1 MSHTACDDI
10 KALVDTPRQPK
21 TDASDI
27 PISASTLYA
36 VKTLSWIRIATG
48 AACLAAPQF
57 TCALFKLRI
66 PAESSLLVRM
76 IGARDAAL
84 GELLLTAEDEHAP
97 DGGRREMRRAIWTG
111 MAADFMNNSSQK
123 YRAPFGPL
131 NTLASPQKPAFA
143 PLDTPESSFYGDSS
157 SLFDEASSPYAPP
170 PSLPSSTKR
179 VMVREREPTA
189 LPPRPEAH
197 KPASSA
203 ANMQERIAAPQ
214 FGQASP
220 LRNPLKQDKPK
231 HSHLF
236 NVPRPG
242 QPRPEHHQAPARVPN
257 PQTLPSYKPPQFIPA
272 QPKPAAKVDAFGRP
286 LDDDL
291 FEIPASSFQPRQSQS
306 VAVPRPYNPPAQTV
320 QPPPRSLY
328 SSIGHNNGFQ
338 PVNKGTHNPLQDARQ
353 TVILDDEDDF
363 DPDAV
368 VFSDRGR
375 FGAPDLNA
383 YVDQGQASENIKALL
398 EGALDED
405 EEKIPRTRGRKKKK
419 AADAAN
425 SLADRLKA
433 LEVKE
438 DGPKAEAEEEE
449 GDDDEDDGFV
459 DGLKVNLLPHQVD
472 GVAWMIEK
480 ETGAHNK
487 RGKLPKGGILAD
499 DMGLG
504 KTVQSMALI
513 LSNPRPDKGAEPENK
528 KNKITDIVGKGT
540 LVVAPLALIKQ
551 WESEINTKVAKTH
564 ALKVLVHHGPN
575 RTKSADKLKQYDV
588 VITTYQVLASEH
600 AQCGDG
606 PDGLKKG
613 CFAVHWYRMML
624 DEAHTIKNRNA
635 KMTKACYEVRSHYRW
650 CLTGTPMQNNLDE
663 LQSLIKFL
671 RIQPY
676 CEMSSWKDSITGPMK
691 NGRGNLAMRRLQIF
705 LKAFM
710 KRRTKEVLKKEG
722 ALTFGGKAK
731 DGADKPAFQIV
742 ARNVETI
749 IGEFTAK
756 ERAFYDRLSTRA
768 QDRLEELMGGEK
780 QDYIGALVLLLR
792 LRQACNHP
800 NLTKSNVKDDK
811 DALTTGSKQGT
822 QTGFQTPRKAS
833 RGDEADDL
841 ADLLGGLSVA
851 TKRCDLCQRTLN
863 RDNAA
868 NGAIRCNDCESDL
881 NASSKKSKKHK
892 KKHSKDKHKSSKEK
906 KLSRLPVI
914 QDDDDDE
921 DEDDVV
927 RPAKPSRQ
935 RRVVVDSDDEEEEG
949 EWLVPEDQQHSE
961 DLGKAGGTDDEDAEG
976 GGDTLASID
985 SQASVSVD
993 ESASNLDSFIVHDT
1007 DSEDEAPVVRKK
1019 LFTKEKPRTVNLVS
1033 DNEDDSATEVESASE
1048 SGSDDEEDDAS
1059 ETEGSDDGY
1068 HASDLV
1074 PSTKI
1079 RQLLQILEKETPE
1092 HKVIVFSQFTSM
1104 LDLIE
1109 PFLKRADFSF
1119 TRYDGS
1125 MRNDLRE
1132 ASLQKLREDK
1142 RTRVLLCSLKCGS
1155 LGLNLTA
1162 ASRVV
1167 IMEPFWNPFVEEQA
1181 IDRVHRLNQT
1191 VDVTVYRLS
1200 IHNSVEERILELQE
1214 AKRKL
1219 AQAAIE
1225 GGKAIGKLSMKD
1237 ILNLFKRE
1245 AEYDHTHMDAGPEQD
1260 IFTKRRVLEGGAE
1273 VGARGETTA
1282 PRPPR
1287 KAGSLGFSKKRN
1299 EDSVYGRR

>member
-1 MSHTACDDI
+1 
-10 KALVDTPRQPK
+10 
-21 TDASDI
+21 
-27 PISASTLYA
+27 
-36 VKTLSWIRIATG
+36 
-48 AACLAAPQF
+48 
-57 TCALFKLRI
+57 
-66 PAESSLLVRM
+66 
-76 IGARDAAL
+76 
-84 GELLLTAEDEHAP
+84 
-97 DGGRREMRRAIWTG
+97 
-111 MAADFMNNSSQK
+111 MNSSSQK
-123 YRAPFGPL
+123 HRAPFAPL
-131 NTLASPQKPAFA
+131 NTLSSPQKPAYA

-157 SLFDEASSPYAPP
+157 SLFDEASSPFAPSPYAPP
-170 PSLPSSTKR
+170 TNSQPK
-179 VMVREREPTA
+179 MVREREPSA
-189 LPPRPEAH
+189 LPPRPDGQ
-197 KPASSA
+197 KPAPAPST
-203 ANMQERIAAPQ
+203 QERIAAPQ

-220 LRNPLKQDKPK
+220 LRNPLRQDRPK

-236 NVPRPG
+236 NVARPG
-242 QPRPEHHQAPARVPN
+242 QPRPEHHQTTARVPN
-257 PQTLPSYKPPQFIPA
+257 PQTLPTYKSSQPSAP
-272 QPKPAAKVDAFGRP
+272 QPKPPKLDAFGRP

-291 FEIPASSFQPRQSQS
+291 FEIPASSFQPRQSTS
-306 VAVPRPYNPPAQTV
+306 VPVPRPYNPPAQTI

-338 PVNKGTHNPLQDARQ
+338 PVNKGAHNPLQDARK
-353 TVILDDEDDF
+353 TVILNDEDDF
-363 DPDAV
+363 DPDAA
-368 VFSDRGR
+368 VFADRGR
-375 FGAPDLNA
+375 FGAPDLDA
-383 YVDQGQASENIKALL
+383 YVDQAQASENIKALL
-398 EGALDED
+398 EGALEED

-419 AADAAN
+419 QEAKDAAM
-425 SLADRLKA
+425 SLADRLKSLGVQDEEA
-433 LEVKE
+433 
-438 DGPKAEAEEEE
+438 KAEPEEEE
-449 GDDDEDDGFV
+449 ADDGEDDGFV

-472 GVAWMIEK
+472 GVSWMIEK

-513 LSNPRPDKGAEPENK
+513 LSNPRPEKGFEPENK
-528 KNKITDIVGKGT
+528 KNKILDVVGKGT

-635 KMTKACYEVRSHYRW
+635 KMTKACYDIRSHYRW

-663 LQSLIKFL
+663 LQSLIRFL

-676 CEMSSWKDSITGPMK
+676 CEMSNWKDSITGPMK

-710 KRRTKEVLKKEG
+710 KRRTKDVLKKDG
-722 ALTFGGKAK
+722 ALTFGGKNK
-731 DGADKPAFQIV
+731 DGAEKPAFQIV

-811 DALTTGSKQGT
+811 DALTTGSKQGA
-822 QTGFQTPRKAS
+822 QAGFQTPRKAS
-833 RGDEADDL
+833 KTDDTDDL

-863 RDNAA
+863 RDNAG
-868 NGAIRCNDCESDL
+868 NGAIRCYDCEEDL
-881 NASSKKSKKHK
+881 NASTKKSKKHK
-892 KKHSKDKHKSSKEK
+892 KKHRKDKHRSDKAKKSNNSVAPADDDDGDDDVVRPTKSS
-906 KLSRLPVI
+906 RQRRVI
-914 QDDDDDE
+914 VDSDDDDDDDE
-921 DEDDVV
+921 EEDG
-927 RPAKPSRQ
+927 
-935 RRVVVDSDDEEEEG
+935 G

-961 DLGKAGGTDDEDAEG
+961 DLGIAGGTDDENAEG

-985 SQASVSVD
+985 SQATGSVD
-993 ESASNLDSFIVHDT
+993 ESQSNLDSFIVHDT
-1007 DSEDEAPVVRKK
+1007 DSEDETPVVRKK
-1019 LFTKEKPRTVNLVS
+1019 LFTKEKPRTAKIVSEDEDGSTTEAVS
-1033 DNEDDSATEVESASE
+1033 DSE
-1048 SGSDDEEDDAS
+1048 SGSGSEDDEEDDDDDSATG
-1059 ETEGSDDGY
+1059 ESDSDY
-1068 HASDLV
+1068 NTSDLV

-1079 RQLLQILEKETPE
+1079 RQLLQILEKETPD

-1109 PFLKRADFSF
+1109 PFLKRADFTF

-1132 ASLQKLREDK
+1132 ASLHKLREDK

-1167 IMEPFWNPFVEEQA
+1167 IMEPFWNPVSFATTFPLRLYTNTAQFVEEQA

-1191 VDVTVYRLS
+1191 VDVIVYRLS

-1245 AEYDHTHMDAGPEQD
+1245 AEYDHTHLDKETEQD
-1260 IFTKRRVLEGGAE
+1260 IFAKRRVLEAGAE
-1273 VGARGETTA
+1273 IGGRGESTA

-1287 KAGSLGFSKKRN
+1287 KAGSLGFRKERRA
-1299 EDSVYGRR
+1299 DDGVYGRR

>member
-1 MSHTACDDI
+1 
-10 KALVDTPRQPK
+10 
-21 TDASDI
+21 
-27 PISASTLYA
+27 
-36 VKTLSWIRIATG
+36 
-48 AACLAAPQF
+48 
-57 TCALFKLRI
+57 
-66 PAESSLLVRM
+66 
-76 IGARDAAL
+76 
-84 GELLLTAEDEHAP
+84 
-97 DGGRREMRRAIWTG
+97 
-111 MAADFMNNSSQK
+111 
-123 YRAPFGPL
+123 
-131 NTLASPQKPAFA
+131 
-143 PLDTPESSFYGDSS
+143 
-157 SLFDEASSPYAPP
+157 
-170 PSLPSSTKR
+170 
-179 VMVREREPTA
+179 MVREREPTA
-189 LPPRPEAH
+189 LPPRPEAQQPAP
-197 KPASSA
+197 PASVH
-203 ANMQERIAAPQ
+203 ERIAAPQ

-231 HSHLF
+231 YSHLF
-236 NVPRPG
+236 NVPRAG
-242 QPRPEHHQAPARVPN
+242 QPRPEHHQAPVRVPN
-257 PQTLPSYKPPQFIPA
+257 PQTLPSYKPPQFAPP
-272 QPKPAAKVDAFGRP
+272 QQKPAAKTDAFGRP
-286 LDDDL
+286 LDDDF

-328 SSIGHNNGFQ
+328 SSIGHSNGFQ
-338 PVNKGTHNPLQDARQ
+338 PVNLGAHNPLQQARK

-363 DPDAV
+363 DPDAA
-368 VFSDRGR
+368 VFSEHGK
-375 FGAPDLNA
+375 FGAPDLHA

-405 EEKIPRTRGRKKKK
+405 DEKIPRTRGRKKKK
-419 AADAAN
+419 KQQANDAAN

-433 LEVKE
+433 LEVKDDE
-438 DGPKAEAEEEE
+438 AKAEAEAEEEA
-449 GDDDEDDGFV
+449 DDEEDDGFV

-513 LSNPRPDKGAEPENK
+513 LSNPRPEKGAEPENK
-528 KNKITDIVGKGT
+528 KNKILDIVGKGT
-540 LVVAPLALIKQ
+540 LVIAPLALIKQ
-551 WESEINTKVAKTH
+551 WESEINTKIAKTH

-600 AQCGDG
+600 AQGGDG

-613 CFAVHWYRMML
+613 CFAVHWYRTML

-635 KMTKACYEVRSHYRW
+635 KMTKACYEIRSHYRW

-710 KRRTKEVLKKEG
+710 KRRTKDVLKKDG

-731 DGADKPAFQIV
+731 DGAEKPAFQIV

-822 QTGFQTPRKAS
+822 QTGFQTPRKS
-833 RGDEADDL
+833 SKGDDADDL

-863 RDNAA
+863 RDNATT
-868 NGAIRCNDCESDL
+868 GAIRCNDCEEDL

-892 KKHSKDKHKSSKEK
+892 KKHRKDKHKDGKTKTSQPAIIE
-906 KLSRLPVI
+906 
-914 QDDDDDE
+914 DDE
-921 DEDDVV
+921 DDEEDDDVV
-927 RPAKPSRQ
+927 RPAKSSRQ

-993 ESASNLDSFIVHDT
+993 DSKSNLDSFIVHDT

-1019 LFTKEKPRTVNLVS
+1019 LFTKEQPRTVHVVS
-1033 DNEDDSATEVESASE
+1033 DDEDESATEPESE
-1048 SGSDDEEDDAS
+1048 SDSGTEEEDEGS
-1059 ETEGSDDGY
+1059 ETEESDDGY

-1109 PFLKRADFSF
+1109 PFLKRADFNF

-1125 MRNDLRE
+1125 MRNDHRE
-1132 ASLQKLREDK
+1132 ASLQKLRKDK

-1167 IMEPFWNPFVEEQA
+1167 IMEPFWNPVSNPDPMLG
-1181 IDRVHRLNQT
+1181 I
-1191 VDVTVYRLS
+1191 YS
-1200 IHNSVEERILELQE
+1200 
-1214 AKRKL
+1214 KL
-1219 AQAAIE
+1219 
-1225 GGKAIGKLSMKD
+1225 
-1237 ILNLFKRE
+1237 
-1245 AEYDHTHMDAGPEQD
+1245 TH
-1260 IFTKRRVLEGGAE
+1260 L
-1273 VGARGETTA
+1273 
-1282 PRPPR
+1282 
-1287 KAGSLGFSKKRN
+1287 
-1299 EDSVYGRR
+1299 

>member
-1 MSHTACDDI
+1 
-10 KALVDTPRQPK
+10 
-21 TDASDI
+21 
-27 PISASTLYA
+27 
-36 VKTLSWIRIATG
+36 
-48 AACLAAPQF
+48 
-57 TCALFKLRI
+57 
-66 PAESSLLVRM
+66 
-76 IGARDAAL
+76 
-84 GELLLTAEDEHAP
+84 
-97 DGGRREMRRAIWTG
+97 
-111 MAADFMNNSSQK
+111 MNSSSQK
-123 YRAPFGPL
+123 HRAPFAPL
-131 NTLASPQKPAFA
+131 NTLSSPQKPAYA
-143 PLDTPESSFYGDSS
+143 PQDTPESSFYGDSS
-157 SLFDEASSPYAPP
+157 SLFDEASSPFVPSPYAPP
-170 PSLPSSTKR
+170 SSIQQR
-179 VMVREREPTA
+179 MVREREPSA
-189 LPPRPEAH
+189 LPPRPDGQ
-197 KPASSA
+197 KPAPA
-203 ANMQERIAAPQ
+203 AGMQERVAAPQ

-220 LRNPLKQDKPK
+220 LRNPLRQDKPK

-236 NVPRPG
+236 NVARPG
-242 QPRPEHHQAPARVPN
+242 QPRPEHHQTTARVPN
-257 PQTLPSYKPPQFIPA
+257 PQTLPSFKPPQLSAP
-272 QPKPAAKVDAFGRP
+272 QSKPAAKLDAFGRP

-291 FEIPASSFQPRQSQS
+291 FEIPASSFQPRQSTS
-306 VAVPRPYNPPAQTV
+306 VPVPRPFNPPAHTT

-338 PVNKGTHNPLQDARQ
+338 PVNKGAHNPLQQGRK

-368 VFSDRGR
+368 VFADRGR
-375 FGAPDLNA
+375 FGAPDLDA

-419 AADAAN
+419 QQQAKDAAS
-425 SLADRLKA
+425 SLADRLKS
-433 LEVKE
+433 LGVE
-438 DGPKAEAEEEE
+438 DEEPKAEPEEAEA
-449 GDDDEDDGFV
+449 DDEEDDGYV
-459 DGLKVNLLPHQVD
+459 EGLKVSLLPHQVD
-472 GVAWMIEK
+472 GVSWMIEK

-513 LSNPRPDKGAEPENK
+513 LSNPRPEKGAEPENK
-528 KNKITDIVGKGT
+528 KNKILDIVGKGT

-551 WESEINTKVAKTH
+551 WEAEINTKVAKTH

-606 PDGLKKG
+606 PEGLKKG

-635 KMTKACYEVRSHYRW
+635 KMTKACYEIRSHYRW

-676 CEMSSWKDSITGPMK
+676 CEMSNWKDSITGPMK

-710 KRRTKEVLKKEG
+710 KRRTKDVLKKDG
-722 ALTFGGKAK
+722 ALTFGGKGK
-731 DGADKPAFQIV
+731 DGAEKPAFQIV
-742 ARNVETI
+742 ARNVETV
-749 IGEFTAK
+749 IGEFTTK

-768 QDRLEELMGGEK
+768 QDRLAELMGGEK

-822 QTGFQTPRKAS
+822 QTGFQTPRKSSKA
-833 RGDEADDL
+833 DDADDL

-863 RDNAA
+863 RDNAG
-868 NGAIRCNDCESDL
+868 NGAIRCHDCEEDL
-881 NASSKKSKKHK
+881 NASTKKSQKHK
-892 KKHSKDKHKSSKEK
+892 KKHRKDKHRSEKVKKPSK
-906 KLSRLPVI
+906 PVVPT
-914 QDDDDDE
+914 DDDE
-921 DEDDVV
+921 DEEDDVA
-927 RPAKPSRQ
+927 RPTKSSRQ
-935 RRVVVDSDDEEEEG
+935 RRVVVDSDDEEEG

-961 DLGKAGGTDDEDAEG
+961 DLGVAGGTDDEDAEG

-985 SQASVSVD
+985 SQATASVD
-993 ESASNLDSFIVHDT
+993 DSKSNLDSFIVHDT
-1007 DSEDEAPVVRKK
+1007 DSEDEAPIVRKK
-1019 LFTKEKPRTVNLVS
+1019 LFTKEKPRQVNLVS
-1033 DNEDDSATEVESASE
+1033 DDEDGSVTEADSHSDPASGSEDESEDDDSGTDESD
-1048 SGSDDEEDDAS
+1048 SDYN
-1059 ETEGSDDGY
+1059 T
-1068 HASDLV
+1068 SDLV

-1079 RQLLQILEKETPE
+1079 RQLLQILEKETPD

-1109 PFLKRADFSF
+1109 PFLKRANFTF

-1132 ASLQKLREDK
+1132 ASLHKLREDK

-1167 IMEPFWNPFVEEQA
+1167 IMEPFWNPV
-1181 IDRVHRLNQT
+1181 RSPVP
-1191 VDVTVYRLS
+1191 
-1200 IHNSVEERILELQE
+1200 
-1214 AKRKL
+1214 
-1219 AQAAIE
+1219 
-1225 GGKAIGKLSMKD
+1225 
-1237 ILNLFKRE
+1237 LFQK
-1245 AEYDHTHMDAGPEQD
+1245 YC
-1260 IFTKRRVLEGGAE
+1260 
-1273 VGARGETTA
+1273 
-1282 PRPPR
+1282 
-1287 KAGSLGFSKKRN
+1287 N
-1299 EDSVYGRR
+1299 

>member
-1 MSHTACDDI
+1 
-10 KALVDTPRQPK
+10 
-21 TDASDI
+21 
-27 PISASTLYA
+27 
-36 VKTLSWIRIATG
+36 
-48 AACLAAPQF
+48 
-57 TCALFKLRI
+57 
-66 PAESSLLVRM
+66 
-76 IGARDAAL
+76 
-84 GELLLTAEDEHAP
+84 
-97 DGGRREMRRAIWTG
+97 
-111 MAADFMNNSSQK
+111 MNSSSQK
-123 YRAPFGPL
+123 HRAPFAPL
-131 NTLASPQKPAFA
+131 NTLSSPQKPAYA
-143 PLDTPESSFYGDSS
+143 PLDTPDSSFYGDSS
-157 SLFDEASSPYAPP
+157 SLFDEASSPYNPP
-170 PSLPSSTKR
+170 PSSQRK
-179 VMVREREPTA
+179 MVREREPSA
-189 LPPRPEAH
+189 LPPRPEQQ
-197 KPASSA
+197 KPAPSA
-203 ANMQERIAAPQ
+203 SMQERIAAPQ

-220 LRNPLKQDKPK
+220 LRNPLKQDRSK

-242 QPRPEHHQAPARVPN
+242 QPRPEHHQTTARVPN
-257 PQTLPSYKPPQFIPA
+257 PQTLPSYKPPQLVST
-272 QPKPAAKVDAFGRP
+272 QPKPAVKLDAFGRP
-286 LDDDL
+286 VDLDDDF

-306 VAVPRPYNPPAQTV
+306 VAVPMPYNPPVQTL

-328 SSIGHNNGFQ
+328 SSVGHGNGFQ
-338 PVNKGTHNPLQDARQ
+338 PVNKGAHNPLQEARK
-353 TVILDDEDDF
+353 TVILNDEDDF
-363 DPDAV
+363 DPDAA
-368 VFSDRGR
+368 VFADRGR
-375 FGAPDLNA
+375 FGAPDLEA

-398 EGALDED
+398 EGALDD
-405 EEKIPRTRGRKKKK
+405 DDEKIPRTRGRKKKK
-419 AADAAN
+419 QQAKDAAA
-425 SLADRLKA
+425 SLADRLKQ
-433 LEVKE
+433 LEVQDEEAKPEVE
-438 DGPKAEAEEEE
+438 DEE
-449 GDDDEDDGFV
+449 DDDAEDDGYV
-459 DGLKVNLLPHQVD
+459 EGLKVSLLPHQVD
-472 GVAWMIEK
+472 GVSWMIEK

-513 LSNPRPDKGAEPENK
+513 LSNPRPEKGAEPENK
-528 KNKITDIVGKGT
+528 KNKILDSVGKGT

-710 KRRTKEVLKKEG
+710 KRRTKDVLKKDG

-731 DGADKPAFQIV
+731 DGAEKPAFQIV
-742 ARNVETI
+742 ARNVETV

-833 RGDEADDL
+833 KADDADDL

-868 NGAIRCNDCESDL
+868 NGAIRCNDCEEDL

-892 KKHSKDKHKSSKEK
+892 KKHRKDKHKSEK
-906 KLSRLPVI
+906 VRKPAKPVV
-914 QDDDDDE
+914 DDDDDE
-921 DEDDVV
+921 EEDEVV
-927 RPAKPSRQ
+927 RPTKPSRQ
-935 RRVVVDSDDEEEEG
+935 RRVVVDSDDEEEG

-961 DLGKAGGTDDEDAEG
+961 DLGVAGGTDDENAEG

-985 SQASVSVD
+985 SQASVSID
-993 ESASNLDSFIVHDT
+993 ESQSNLDSFIVHDT

-1019 LFTKEKPRTVNLVS
+1019 LFKKEAPRTVNLVS
-1033 DNEDDSATEVESASE
+1033 DDEDDSATEAGSE
-1048 SGSDDEEDDAS
+1048 SDSGSENDNEDS
-1059 ETEGSDDGY
+1059 ETEEESDSDY
-1068 HASDLV
+1068 NTSDLV

-1079 RQLLQILEKETPE
+1079 RQLLQILEKETPD

-1109 PFLKRADFSF
+1109 PFLKRADFAF

-1132 ASLQKLREDK
+1132 ASLHKLREDK

-1167 IMEPFWNPFVEEQA
+1167 IMEPFWNPVS
-1181 IDRVHRLNQT
+1181 LL
-1191 VDVTVYRLS
+1191 LS
-1200 IHNSVEERILELQE
+1200 P
-1214 AKRKL
+1214 
-1219 AQAAIE
+1219 
-1225 GGKAIGKLSMKD
+1225 
-1237 ILNLFKRE
+1237 FPP
-1245 AEYDHTHMDAGPEQD
+1245 HTMRDM
-1260 IFTKRRVLEGGAE
+1260 
-1273 VGARGETTA
+1273 
-1282 PRPPR
+1282 
-1287 KAGSLGFSKKRN
+1287 
-1299 EDSVYGRR
+1299 Y

>member
-1 MSHTACDDI
+1 MTS
-10 KALVDTPRQPK
+10 
-21 TDASDI
+21 S
-27 PISASTLYA
+27 
-36 VKTLSWIRIATG
+36 
-48 AACLAAPQF
+48 PQ
-57 TCALFKLRI
+57 K
-66 PAESSLLVRM
+66 
-76 IGARDAAL
+76 
-84 GELLLTAEDEHAP
+84 H
-97 DGGRREMRRAIWTG
+97 
-111 MAADFMNNSSQK
+111 
-123 YRAPFGPL
+123 RAPFAPL
-131 NTLASPQKPAFA
+131 DTLSSLQKPAYA

-157 SLFDEASSPYAPP
+157 SLFDEAASPYAPP
-170 PSLPSSTKR
+170 PSTQAE
-179 VMVREREPTA
+179 MVREREPSA
-189 LPPRPEAH
+189 LPARPEQQ
-197 KPASSA
+197 KPAPSA
-203 ANMQERIAAPQ
+203 SMQERIAAPQ
-214 FGQASP
+214 FGQVSP
-220 LRNPLKQDKPK
+220 LRNPLRQDKPK
-231 HSHLF
+231 HAHLF
-236 NVPRPG
+236 NMPRPG

-257 PQTLPSYKPPQFIPA
+257 PQTLPSASA
-272 QPKPAAKVDAFGRP
+272 QPKPAAKLDAFGRP

-291 FEIPASSFQPRQSQS
+291 FEIPASSFQPRQSTS
-306 VAVPRPYNPPAQTV
+306 VPVPRPFNPPTQTV
-320 QPPPRSLY
+320 HPPPRSLY
-328 SSIGHNNGFQ
+328 SSVGHSNGFQ
-338 PVNKGTHNPLQDARQ
+338 PVNKGAHNPLQDPRK

-363 DPDAV
+363 DPDAA
-368 VFSDRGR
+368 VFADRGR
-375 FGAPDLNA
+375 FGAPDLDA
-383 YVDQGQASENIKALL
+383 YVDQAQASENIKALL

-405 EEKIPRTRGRKKKK
+405 DDKIPRTRGRKKKK
-419 AADAAN
+419 QQAKHAAN

-433 LEVKE
+433 LGVQDEE
-438 DGPKAEAEEEE
+438 TKAEPEEEQA
-449 GDDDEDDGFV
+449 DDEEDDGFV

-472 GVAWMIEK
+472 GVSWMIEK

-513 LSNPRPDKGAEPENK
+513 LSNPRPEKGAEPENK
-528 KNKITDIVGKGT
+528 KNKILDVVGKGT

-635 KMTKACYEVRSHYRW
+635 KMTKACYDVRSHYRW

-676 CEMSSWKDSITGPMK
+676 CEVSSWKDSITGPMK

-710 KRRTKEVLKKEG
+710 KRRTKDVLKKDG

-731 DGADKPAFQIV
+731 DGAEKPAFQIV

-833 RGDEADDL
+833 KGDDADDL

-868 NGAIRCNDCESDL
+868 NGAIRCNDCEDDL

-892 KKHSKDKHKSSKEK
+892 KKHRKDKHKSDKPKKSSK
-906 KLSRLPVI
+906 PVVI
-914 QDDDDDE
+914 DDDDE
-921 DEDDVV
+921 EDDEDDVV
-927 RPAKPSRQ
+927 RPTKSSRQ

-961 DLGKAGGTDDEDAEG
+961 DLGVAGGTDDEDAEG
-976 GGDTLASID
+976 GGDTLASVD
-985 SQASVSVD
+985 SQATESVD
-993 ESASNLDSFIVHDT
+993 DSKSNLDSFIVHDT
-1007 DSEDEAPVVRKK
+1007 DSEDEVPVVRKK
-1019 LFTKEKPRTVNLVS
+1019 LFTKEKPQRVNLVS
-1033 DNEDDSATEVESASE
+1033 DDEDGSATEAESESE
-1048 SGSDDEEDDAS
+1048 SGSEDDEDEDSATD
-1059 ETEGSDDGY
+1059 ESDSDY
-1068 HASDLV
+1068 NTSDLV

-1079 RQLLQILEKETPE
+1079 RQLLQILEKETPD

-1109 PFLKRADFSF
+1109 PFLKRADFAF

-1132 ASLQKLREDK
+1132 ASLHKLREDK

-1167 IMEPFWNPFVEEQA
+1167 IMEPFWNPVSFP
-1181 IDRVHRLNQT
+1181 I
-1191 VDVTVYRLS
+1191 S
-1200 IHNSVEERILELQE
+1200 ISQHVCTN
-1214 AKRKL
+1214 
-1219 AQAAIE
+1219 
-1225 GGKAIGKLSMKD
+1225 MK
-1237 ILNLFKRE
+1237 
-1245 AEYDHTHMDAGPEQD
+1245 
-1260 IFTKRRVLEGGAE
+1260 
-1273 VGARGETTA
+1273 
-1282 PRPPR
+1282 
-1287 KAGSLGFSKKRN
+1287 
-1299 EDSVYGRR
+1299 